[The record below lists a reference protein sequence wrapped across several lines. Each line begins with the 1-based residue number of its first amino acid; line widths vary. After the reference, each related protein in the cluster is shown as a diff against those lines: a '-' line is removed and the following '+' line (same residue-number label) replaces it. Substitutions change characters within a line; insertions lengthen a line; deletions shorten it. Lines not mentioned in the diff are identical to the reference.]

1 MSLEK
6 TPKKTEDDLIKDFV
20 EEDFS
25 GDISELEEQSEQQ
38 TREHESPTVIQ
49 LRKQKE
55 EEAKKLRQNTKKNL
69 KNQTFLQKIPKK
81 ILQNKIS

>member
-55 EEAKKLRQNTKKNL
+55 EEAKKAQAEYQKEFEKSNL
-69 KNQTFLQKIPKK
+69 PSENSKENSPE
-81 ILQNKIS
+81 